1 MDSVIVEAI
10 SEIKEGRN
18 SEAGTVPSIR
28 GMLEEIVE
36 LSKQGLRSEFVLHD
50 ITSDVEWSDEGNPY
64 PEITAV
70 FRRPLDETD
79 KIVAKG
85 TRLKNLNQIHRLAST
100 ENLQVVLFDTPE
112 EKESQSVFGSL
123 HSAKFANTLVKH
135 VLTHGKP
142 VEKGTYLLWLENS
155 HDKVAP
161 PVSFYFDGEHWF
173 NSELDCTTVLNQED
187 LNFTTWCGPLPHR
200 ILS

>member
-85 TRLKNLNQIHRLAST
+85 TRLENLNQIHRLAST
-100 ENLQVVLFDTPE
+100 ENL
-112 EKESQSVFGSL
+112 SL
-123 HSAKFANTLVKH
+123 SYSTRPKKRNPKVYLGVYTLPSL
-135 VLTHGKP
+135 LTH
-142 VEKGTYLLWLENS
+142 
-155 HDKVAP
+155 
-161 PVSFYFDGEHWF
+161 
-173 NSELDCTTVLNQED
+173 
-187 LNFTTWCGPLPHR
+187 
-200 ILS
+200 